1 MRTQKQTDIW
11 YLAGPMTGHPQFNFP
26 LFIAAALALRDSGFT
41 IVSPAE
47 LDNDEDD
54 TATKAIAS
62 TDGNLLNAG
71 IKKTWGDL
79 LARDVKLITDEV
91 DGIVFLPG
99 WDKSKGARLEAFVA
113 ILAGKKFGR
122 YVPETA
128 SIELI
133 SPQSVLTQLVR
144 YTHAEIRDGG

>member
-11 YLAGPMTGHPQFNFP
+11 YLAGPMTGIPQDNLPAFVE
-26 LFIAAALALRDSGFT
+26 AADSLRDSGYAIITPIEFET
-41 IVSPAE
+41 AE
-47 LDNDEDD
+47 VIQAVIDNPEK
-54 TATKAIAS
+54 TF
-62 TDGNLLNAG
+62 NEVAG
-71 IKKTWGDL
+71 TTWGGA
-79 LARDVKLITDEV
+79 LARDVEIISDEV

-122 YVPETA
+122 YVPVTA

-144 YTHAEIRDGG
+144 YTHAEIRDGS